1 MKDSK
6 KHRIFVQAALVL
18 FVLAGCSSV
27 KSTKEPSMTSADR
40 SVGYPSVRSNS
51 VWTSSIMVKEPI
63 PQGVQGHVLQAN
75 NVLDTESAR
84 QSQSS
89 KRVTRRP
96 EGAKVASQ
104 IGAEG
109 SVGDALDKVLSGRN
123 ASKDPTVMNA
133 VEEVTTA
140 PETADDENKDEESPT
155 K

>member
-104 IGAEG
+104 RGAEG
-109 SVGDALDKVLSGRN
+109 SVGDALDKVLGGR
-123 ASKDPTVMNA
+123 STTKEPTVMNT
-133 VEEVTTA
+133 VGEVITTTEI
-140 PETADDENKDEESPT
+140 PGNENTNKESPT